1 MKRESRTEGRRSGVN
16 CLKRIKVDLG
26 RRSYEILIG
35 PALLTGS
42 GEILRGIGLK
52 GKILVVTNPKVGA
65 LYLSSLRESLVAAG
79 FEVES
84 VTIPDGEEYKSLLQ
98 VERVYEAA
106 VRMRLE
112 RSSTILALGGG
123 VIGDLAG
130 FAAATYL
137 RGINFVQAPT
147 TLLAQVDSSVGGKV
161 AVNHRDGKNLIG
173 AFYQPRVVIA
183 DLETLHTLEERDFI
197 SGMAEII
204 KAGLIKDPHLCSV
217 LAKKV
222 RAIKD
227 QDRETL
233 GQVIATACSIKAKVV
248 EADELEGG
256 IREILNYGHT
266 IGHALEAETGYEV
279 YRHGEAVAI
288 GMHGAA
294 RLAVLM
300 GICRPQ
306 LLEFTLDLLERYQ
319 LPTRISGLSMERL
332 IERMSW
338 DKKIS
343 GGELRLVLPVAT
355 GRVETVVAPPF
366 ELLRR
371 VLVSLGAKGGEA

>member
-1 MKRESRTEGRRSGVN
+1 MN
-16 CLKRIKVDLG
+16 CVKRIKVDLG

-35 PALLTGS
+35 PGLLADS
-42 GEILRGIGLK
+42 GEILRGLGLK
-52 GKILVVTNPKVGA
+52 GKILVVTNPKVGG
-65 LYLSSLRESLVAAG
+65 LYLSSLWESLVAAG

-84 VTIPDGEEYKSLLQ
+84 VTIPDGEEYKSLPQ
-98 VERVYEAA
+98 MERVYEAA

-204 KAGLIKDPHLCSV
+204 KAGLIKDPHLCRV
-217 LAKKV
+217 LAEKDG
-222 RAIKD
+222 AIKAQD
-227 QDRETL
+227 QATL
-233 GQVIATACSIKAKVV
+233 GQVIAAACSIKAEVV

-266 IGHALEAETGYEV
+266 IGHALEAETGYQV

-300 GICRPQ
+300 GICRPE
-306 LLEFTLDLLERYQ
+306 LLEFTLDLLEKYR
-319 LPTRISGLSMERL
+319 LPTRISGLSKERL
-332 IERMSW
+332 IERMFW

-343 GGELRLVLPVAT
+343 GGELRLVLPVAP
-355 GRVETVVAPPF
+355 GRVETVVAPPL
-366 ELLRR
+366 ELLKRAL
-371 VLVSLGAKGGEA
+371 VLLGANGGEA